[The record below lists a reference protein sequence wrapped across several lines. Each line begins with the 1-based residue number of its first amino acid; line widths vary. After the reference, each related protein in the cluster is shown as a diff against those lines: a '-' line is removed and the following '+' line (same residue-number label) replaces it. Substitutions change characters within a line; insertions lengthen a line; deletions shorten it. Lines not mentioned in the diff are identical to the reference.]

1 MEKTNNTPR
10 GIRNNNPL
18 NIRRTQTTTWWG
30 QKTEN
35 LKDPAFC
42 EFTEMKYG
50 YRAAFR
56 LLMKYYRKYGLH
68 SVQAIINRWAPPSD
82 GNATNAYVK
91 QVVNDLAKTAPGG
104 VFIGPTSD
112 IGYITETPM
121 LWIMMVVSM
130 TVVETGRNNINS
142 TALLQGFALAV
153 YDEVR

>member
-18 NIRRTQTTTWWG
+18 NIRRTSTQWEG
-30 QKTEN
+30 LHPVQADRE
-35 LKDPAFC
+35 FC
-42 EFTEMKYG
+42 QFIDMKYG

-68 SVQAIINRWAPPSD
+68 TVHEIINRWAPSSD
-82 GNATNAYVK
+82 GNATSAYVK
-91 QVVNDLAKTAPGG
+91 RVVNDLAKTAPGG
-104 VFIGPTSD
+104 VFIGPTTD

-130 TVVETGRNNINS
+130 TVVENGQTNINT

>member
-1 MEKTNNTPR
+1 MKKNEQTTPR

-18 NIRRTQTTTWWG
+18 NIRRTSTQWEG
-30 QKTEN
+30 LHPVQA
-35 LKDPAFC
+35 DRDFC
-42 EFTEMKYG
+42 QFIDMKYG

-68 SVQAIINRWAPPSD
+68 TVHEIINRWAPPSD

-91 QVVNDLAKTAPGG
+91 HVVAGLAQRAPEGTH
-104 VFIGPTSD
+104 IGPTTD

-121 LWIMMVVSM
+121 TWIMMVVSM
-130 TVVETGRNNINS
+130 TVVENGPNKIDTA
-142 TALLQGFALAV
+142 ALLQGFALAV

>member
-1 MEKTNNTPR
+1 MKKNEQTTPR

-91 QVVNDLAKTAPGG
+91 QVVAALDVNLAGG
-104 VFIGPTSD
+104 HRFLAAAD
-112 IGYITETPM
+112 CWHLECAR
-121 LWIMMVVSM
+121 LANVV
-130 TVVETGRNNINS
+130 NNSCDSHN
-142 TALLQGFALAV
+142 
-153 YDEVR
+153 

>member
-18 NIRRTQTTTWWG
+18 NIRRTSTQWEG
-30 QKTEN
+30 LHPVQADRE
-35 LKDPAFC
+35 FC
-42 EFTEMKYG
+42 QFIDMKYG